1 MLNPDQYYALDDTV
15 IAIEPYI
22 RLILKLK
29 PQGEQEV
36 QDFLENFF
44 DSIYSEKTR
53 GTMIEKVKVIEA
65 IENSTMSKL
74 SIEQL
79 QDHLIGLPV
88 MIDLEQQASEFLA
101 IFKIYKVIR

>member
-88 MIDLEQQASEFLA
+88 MIDLE
-101 IFKIYKVIR
+101 

>member
-1 MLNPDQYYALDDTV
+1 MNKRSDLDLLNPDQHYALDDTV
-15 IAIEPYI
+15 IAMEPYI
-22 RLILKLK
+22 RLILMLK

-44 DSIYSEKTR
+44 DSIYSENTR

-79 QDHLIGLPV
+79 
-88 MIDLEQQASEFLA
+88 
-101 IFKIYKVIR
+101 